1 MRKLKVPSAVT
12 ISILTLITVVFWII
26 FSVARLLISKPPA
39 SISQEVLKPLSVE
52 LDKETL
58 EGLQQRID
66 FSQP

>member
-12 ISILTLITVVFWII
+12 ISILTLIMVVFWII
-26 FSVARLLISKPPA
+26 FSVARLLISKPSP